1 VDEYLG
7 LRLWE
12 AAFLGKPD
20 GLAPA
25 ILKELRAT
33 RHAVSI
39 DERLDLHKQ
48 HCPTAEPLEDA
59 VDI

>member
-1 VDEYLG
+1 VNEYLG
-7 LRLWE
+7 LRLRE

-20 GLAPA
+20 GLAPT

-39 DERLDLHKQ
+39 DERLDFHKQ
-48 HCPTAEPLEDA
+48 HRPAAKPLEDA